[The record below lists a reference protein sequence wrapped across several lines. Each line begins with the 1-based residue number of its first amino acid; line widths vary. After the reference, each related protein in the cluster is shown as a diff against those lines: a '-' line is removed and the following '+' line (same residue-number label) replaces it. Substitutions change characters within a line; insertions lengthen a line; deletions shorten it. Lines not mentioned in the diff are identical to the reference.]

1 MVEVMTPGRRADSR
15 CPPTVEGVTIIEATA
30 LTKRYGDLTAV
41 DALDL
46 RIRPGERVAIL
57 GPNGAGK
64 TTTIE
69 MLLGLRRPSSGQ
81 VRLFGIEPGQPRAR
95 ARIGAMLQDTA
106 VPESLTVSETV
117 DLVRHYYPVALPV
130 TEVLARADL
139 TEKAGSRVSQ
149 LSGGQ
154 RQRLGFALAV
164 CGDPDLLFLDEPTAA
179 LDVEARRLFWAQVRG
194 LAEAGKTILFSTHNL
209 AEADALAERIIVIS
223 RGRVIADGSPGQVKG
238 MVAATTVDLTTNAAD
253 DVLLG
258 VDGVQAVVDAP
269 GGPGAV
275 AYAPVSD
282 GPHRH
287 TGVGSAG
294 HTRRVMTSR
303 PEDLLRHLFGA
314 GYAVADLRI
323 ADADLET
330 AFLHLVAA
338 DVEKELIR

>member
-1 MVEVMTPGRRADSR
+1 MRD
-15 CPPTVEGVTIIEATA
+15 VTIIEATA

-41 DALDL
+41 AGLDL
-46 RIRPGERVAIL
+46 RIGPGERVAIL

-69 MLLGLRRPSSGQ
+69 MLLGLRRPSGGQ
-81 VRLFGIEPGQPRAR
+81 VRLFGLEPDQPRAR
-95 ARIGAMLQDTA
+95 ARVGAMLQDTA
-106 VPESLTVSETV
+106 VPESLTVAETV

-130 TEVLARADL
+130 AEVLERADL
-139 TEKAGSRVSQ
+139 TEKANSRVSQ

-223 RGRVIADGSPGQVKG
+223 RGRVIADGTPAEVKG
-238 MVAATTVDLTTNAAD
+238 MVAATTVDLSTDAPD

-269 GGPGAV
+269 SGPGA
-275 AYAPVSD
+275 ASNEPP
-282 GPHRH
+282 GTGRHRH
-287 TGVGSAG
+287 TDAG
-294 HTRRVMTSR
+294 PPRRARRVMTSQ
-303 PEDLLRHLFGA
+303 PEDLLRHVFSS

-338 DVEKELIR
+338 DAESELIR

>member
-1 MVEVMTPGRRADSR
+1 M
-15 CPPTVEGVTIIEATA
+15 TIIEATA

-46 RIRPGERVAIL
+46 RIGPGERVAIL

-69 MLLGLRRPSSGQ
+69 MLLGLRRPTSGQ

-130 TEVLARADL
+130 AEVLARADL
-139 TEKAGSRVSQ
+139 TEKASSRVSQ

-223 RGRVIADGSPGQVKG
+223 RGRVIADGTPGQVKG

-253 DVLLG
+253 DVLLS
-258 VDGVQAVVDAP
+258 VDGVQAVADAP
-269 GGPGAV
+269 GGSGAI
-275 AYAPVSD
+275 APEPAPD

-287 TGVGSAG
+287 TGVGTAG
-294 HTRRVMTSR
+294 RTRRVMTSR
-303 PEDLLRHLFGA
+303 PEDLLRHLFSA